1 MNLNL
6 NTLLIA
12 FIIAITVPFSSLQAQ
27 RKMENLGRGVV
38 AIRSTSTSAFISWRL
53 LGNEPRGI
61 GFNLYRSTAGG
72 TAVKLNN
79 NVLYGGTNY
88 TDNTVDL
95 TQVNSYF
102 VKPVLN
108 GTEQTASIAYTLK
121 ANAIAEPCIRIP
133 LKPDPDHFIC
143 HTWVGDLDGDGEY
156 EFVIG
161 KQGTDTIATSYDLVE
176 AYKRDG
182 TFLWRVD
189 LGYNSNNFGNTQFE
203 GRPTSLGDGNWDG
216 VTVYDMDGDGKAEV
230 LVETADGV
238 TFGDGKVLTNSDHDV
253 QFISVLNGFTG
264 AEKARVSWPDDYK
277 SDGWMGFNYGIGY
290 LDGIHPSLVVKGKNR
305 QDNGNFNYI
314 CAAFDYDGTSFT
326 QKWKWL
332 RGDHTYYEQNLAD
345 GHQIRVVD
353 VDGDGKDEICDIG
366 FCLKGDG
373 TLLYSLDGI
382 THGDRFCIGKFDPN
396 RPGLQGYGIQ
406 QYNPSGILEYYYD
419 AGTGKILWQ
428 HTTINAGDEG
438 RGVTGDLDPN
448 SEGYE
453 SWSFTGVYNTPTNKL
468 ISTSYPYP
476 NFRIWWDGDL
486 LSEGFNENVDKWNV
500 GRLLTT
506 WKLGVTFAARS
517 AAQFYGDIL
526 GDWREE
532 IVMAGASGSNELLI
546 ITTPIPSDN
555 RIYTLPHNPEYR
567 NCMTVKGYQQSH
579 YVDYYLGANMSTPPT
594 PPMQTAKCVWK
605 GNSANNVWDVT
616 TSNWVVNN
624 TSGQFTQGDDVMFD
638 ISGAPDTLVQLS
650 GALSPS
656 AIKVVTPLNVNY
668 SFGGSGSITGSTGL
682 LKSGRGVI
690 SINTNCNYTD
700 TTRVEEGGVY
710 VNSTLSQSPVWVNYG
725 AAIGGNG
732 TYSQP
737 VTLSR
742 GAIVSPGAVNGV
754 GTLTFSKDL
763 KFPARG
769 TCMFDITDDSTG
781 ITKPSDKIVINGNVT
796 VSDTMTIKVN
806 KINGK
811 VKPGVYPLIAHTGSF
826 TGNLAKIGI
835 EGLFGQKY
843 ALKDSLNTIYLRIES
858 ARSASSLEWNGSS
871 SSWDL
876 QTTPAWNMNGV
887 PVTFVANDSV
897 TFNGNGANKP
907 NVTVSG
913 TLNVGKITVDAS
925 SCNYSFSG
933 TGNIGGAASLTKTG
947 AGALSLLTTNSYTGP
962 TSITG
967 GKFIIG
973 SLANAGVA
981 SSIGADTAKAPS
993 HFVLSDAYLQYNGA
1007 TTISTNKGLTLGGTN
1022 DTIDVSVSGKI
1033 IDIQGV
1039 VAGTAN
1045 LIKTGAGTLNF
1056 QKSVNTF
1063 TGNAVVKGGILSLGD
1078 DVANVNGI
1086 KGSIVLDGGTFTM
1099 YSNISTSTS
1108 SNVLANNFI
1117 IPTGSTGRIET
1128 DARCFLTGTLTGGGT
1143 LNYYVDYVRTEIAG
1157 DWSGFAGTINMLTD
1171 GAADFRFNN
1180 SKGLPNARLNMQN
1193 AGNAYMLSGGTL
1205 EVGEISGISTA
1216 YLTSG
1221 RWVVGGL
1228 NTDATFNGIISGT
1241 SVTKKGTGSWML
1253 TNANTYTGGTT
1264 INGGALI
1271 VSNATGSGTGTGA
1284 VTVYNGGK
1292 LAGTGIIGGAV
1303 TVNSGANVAPGTS
1316 TVGTLNFNSTLTL
1329 STGSKTSIL
1338 VSGTTNSK
1346 LSVTGTLTL
1355 GGTLELNNSGSYK
1368 EGDSFTLFT
1377 ATSVSGQFAAISP
1390 ATPGEGLQ
1398 WNTTR
1403 ISEGIISVDRTMGV
1417 DAVSE
1422 SAISVYPNPVKGS
1435 CYVTIGALNGE
1446 VKTELYNEVGKVV
1459 SSKLSDALSGR
1470 QEIDMSNLNPGI
1482 YFVKVS
1488 SGGKSFLRKVIK
1500 L

>member
-1 MNLNL
+1 MEKVQPQL
-6 NTLLIA
+6 A
-12 FIIAITVPFSSLQAQ
+12 MVPGMELPYTTWMVTEKPKCCWLQA
-27 RKMENLGRGVV
+27 
-38 AIRSTSTSAFISWRL
+38 T
-53 LGNEPRGI
+53 
-61 GFNLYRSTAGG
+61 
-72 TAVKLNN
+72 
-79 NVLYGGTNY
+79 
-88 TDNTVDL
+88 
-95 TQVNSYF
+95 
-102 VKPVLN
+102 
-108 GTEQTASIAYTLK
+108 
-121 ANAIAEPCIRIP
+121 
-133 LKPDPDHFIC
+133 
-143 HTWVGDLDGDGEY
+143 
-156 EFVIG
+156 
-161 KQGTDTIATSYDLVE
+161 
-176 AYKRDG
+176 
-182 TFLWRVD
+182 
-189 LGYNSNNFGNTQFE
+189 
-203 GRPTSLGDGNWDG
+203 
-216 VTVYDMDGDGKAEV
+216 
-230 LVETADGV
+230 GV
-238 TFGDGKVLTNSDHDV
+238 TFGDGKKLTNSDPNA
-253 QFISVLNGFTG
+253 QFISVLNGMTG
-264 AEKARVSWPDDYK
+264 AEEGRVAWPDDYK
-277 SDGWMGFNYGIGY
+277 FAGSTGFNFGIGY

-305 QDNGNFNYI
+305 DSNGRFYLIN
-314 CAAFDYDGTSFT
+314 AAFDFDGTTFT

-332 RGDHTYYEQNLAD
+332 REEVSNDLSYNLAD

-353 VDGDGKDEICDIG
+353 VNGDGKDEICDIG
-366 FCLKGDG
+366 YCLKGDG
-373 TLLYSLDGI
+373 SILYSLEHIG
-382 THGDRFCIGKFDPN
+382 HGDRFCVGKFDPN

-406 QYNPSGILEYYYD
+406 QYNGYGILEYYYD
-419 AGTGKILWQ
+419 AGNGKMLWQ

-438 RGVTGDLDPN
+438 RGVVGDLDPN
-448 SEGYE
+448 SDGYE
-453 SWSFTGVYNTPTNKL
+453 SWSFTGVYNAPTNKQV
-468 ISTSYPYP
+468 STSYPWP

-486 LSEGFNENVDKWNV
+486 LSEDFNENIGKWNV

-605 GNSANNVWDVT
+605 GNVANNVWDGT
-616 TSNWVVNN
+616 TSNWTVNN
-624 TSGQFTQGDDVMFD
+624 VSGQFTQGDDVMFD

-650 GALSPS
+650 GTLTPS
-656 AIKVVTPLNVNY
+656 SIKVISPINY
-668 SFGGSGSITGSTGL
+668 YWGGSGTISGTIGL
-682 LKSGRGVI
+682 LKSGTGAL
-690 SINTNCNYTD
+690 SINTDCQYSD
-700 TTRVEEGGVY
+700 TTRVEEGALY
-710 VNSTLSQSPVWVNYG
+710 VNANLTQSPVWVNFG
-725 AAIGGNG
+725 ATIGGNG
-732 TYSQP
+732 TIGKTA
-737 VTLSR
+737 TLNR
-742 GAIVSPGAVNGV
+742 GAIVSPGVKNSV
-754 GTLTFSKDL
+754 GTLTFSNGL
-763 KFPARG
+763 TFPQKVN
-769 TCMFDITDDSTG
+769 CVFDITDDSTG
-781 ITKPSDKIVINGNVT
+781 LTKPSDKIVVNGNVT
-796 VSDTMTIKVN
+796 ISDTMTISIN

-811 VKPGVYPLIAHTGSF
+811 VKPGLYPLIAHTGSL
-826 TGNLAKIGI
+826 TGSLAKIGI
-835 EGLFGQKY
+835 TGLFGQKCF
-843 ALKDSLNTIYLRIES
+843 LKDSLNTVYLKIAA
-858 ARSASSLEWNGSS
+858 ARSASNIVWNGASNV
-871 SSWDL
+871 WDL
-876 QTTPAWNMNGV
+876 QTTPAWNMNGE
-887 PVTFVANDSV
+887 PVTFVANDTV
-897 TFNGNGANKP
+897 TFDATGANSTSI
-907 NVTVSG
+907 NVTG
-913 TLNVGKITVDAS
+913 TLTVGKMTVDAS
-925 SCNYSFSG
+925 ACNYSFTG
-933 TGNIGGAASLTKTG
+933 TGDIGGTTGLTKTG
-947 AGALSLLTTNSYTGP
+947 AGSLSLLTTNSYTGA
-962 TSITG
+962 TNILG
-967 GKFIIG
+967 GKLIIG
-973 SLANAGVA
+973 SLATAGLP

-993 HFVLSDAYLQYNGA
+993 HFVLSDAYLQYNGS

-1033 IDIQGV
+1033 MDIQGV

-1063 TGNAVVKGGILSLGD
+1063 TGNVVIKNGIFSLGD
-1078 DVANVNGI
+1078 EVANLNGVNG
-1086 KGSIVLDGGTFTM
+1086 SITLDGGTLTM
-1099 YSNISTSTS
+1099 YSNNS
-1108 SNVLANNFI
+1108 SYTHLDNNLI
-1117 IPTGSTGRIET
+1117 VPTGSTGRINA
-1128 DARCFLTGTLTGGGT
+1128 DSRCFFDGTLTGGGT
-1143 LNYYVDYVRTEIAG
+1143 LNYYVDYVRTEIPG
-1157 DWSGFAGTINMLTD
+1157 DWSGFTGTINVLTD

-1180 SKGLPNARLNMQN
+1180 SKGLPNAKLNMQN
-1193 AGNAYMLSGGTL
+1193 AGYAYKINGGIF
-1205 EVGEISGISTA
+1205 EVGEISGIATA
-1216 YLTSG
+1216 YLSNG
-1221 RWVVGGL
+1221 NWVVGGL

-1241 SVTKKGTGSWML
+1241 SVTKKGTGSWTL

-1284 VTVYNGGK
+1284 VTVNNGGK

-1303 TVNSGANVAPGTS
+1303 TVNSGAYVAPGTS
-1316 TVGTLNFNSTLTL
+1316 IAGTLNFNSNLTL

-1377 ATSVSGQFAAISP
+1377 ATFVSGQFAAISP

-1403 ISEGIISVDRTMGV
+1403 ISEGIISVDITMGV

-1446 VKTELYNEVGKVV
+1446 VKTELCNEVGKVV